1 MSKYLNKALDD
12 FLDGSAVLTFAVIF
26 LLKLSKQLEVVFQF
40 AHSNCCHRRWNGSIT
55 TRRRWNS
62 WDAWCH
68 HFGKSETGAVLAEM
82 HTLWLFEYS
91 PFSSAN
97 LNSSLPAWSVKTIGY
112 STSTCLPCSR
122 HVLRIRRKGLLWS
135 FLLGSALRRFI
146 CLFAVGLFLVGVANW
161 TFWDA
166 KWSQIGI
173 LGCWLV
179 VNWHSWDA
187 DWFVRC
193 MGSTSLKVSHGDGET
208 RNYGF
213 GLSGQ
218 SVPPQVDSDKLR
230 NELRS

>member
-82 HTLWLFEYS
+82 HTLWLSEYS

-166 KWSQIGI
+166 KWSHSWMLIGRE
-173 LGCWLV
+173 LALLRRWLV
-179 VNWHSWDA
+179 RALYGKYVSESVSWRWWNTKL
-187 DWFVRC
+187 WFWLVRSVR
-193 MGSTSLKVSHGDGET
+193 STSSW
-208 RNYGF
+208 
-213 GLSGQ
+213 
-218 SVPPQVDSDKLR
+218 LR
-230 NELRS
+230 